1 MTKNVLLLNSD
12 KTEILLIGQKKQYT
26 EYLGSQF
33 ATRWMCCYFLY
44 SKKSGCYIRQQPI
57 FWIGVRRSDIQDQ
70 YRFDIAI
77 FCWIGV
83 SVWRDRSKF
92 DILHS

>member
-1 MTKNVLLLNSD
+1 MFSSRAD
-12 KTEILLIGQKKQYT
+12 IGQLVQSYT
-26 EYLGSQF
+26 FHIREENDFVCRFPSDILKYLFENQVL
-33 ATRWMCCYFLY
+33 TFLHV
-44 SKKSGCYIRQQPI
+44 
-57 FWIGVRRSDIQDQ
+57 FLWGVHRSDIQDR
-70 YRFDIAI
+70 YRFDTGI